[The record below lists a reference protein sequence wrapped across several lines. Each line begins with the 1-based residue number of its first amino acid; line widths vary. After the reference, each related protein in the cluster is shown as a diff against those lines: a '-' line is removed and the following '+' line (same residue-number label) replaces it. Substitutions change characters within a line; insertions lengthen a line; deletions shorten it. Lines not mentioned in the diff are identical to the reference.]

1 MSYPL
6 PPNQEMSIIEQDALR
21 LGTMASGNNSNT
33 PSIETVSRIKYKN
46 LPFYEV
52 IDEVIKPTLLTGT
65 NICTLAQFPEGM
77 KEAIFKFVLSSK
89 QVNFVAGNRKI
100 SHEKFE
106 YPYQYQIRICQFVEP
121 VPNESPDY
129 MPLGLRIRVNMIE
142 CQLPLIPLNTR
153 PELTLTRRLECRR
166 SAGPIDCTEYVKLSP
181 INCNDIT
188 INWTPDDKKYVFSM
202 FLVKKLTTETLVKK
216 LQDKGGRTIE
226 ETKNIIIKK
235 LINDDPELAT
245 TSTYRFSLVC
255 PLSMMRMKIPAKS
268 IHCDHLQ
275 CFDAS
280 IFILMNEKRQTWRC
294 PTCNKPCSYNDLL
307 VENYF
312 LDIVSSPTL
321 KDCTNEVEILPDGT
335 WRMYE
340 EIKKRKITDISNS

>member
-6 PPNQEMSIIEQDALR
+6 PPNQEMSIIEQDALG

-33 PSIETVSRIKYKN
+33 LSIETVSQIKYKN

-65 NICTLAQFPEGM
+65 NTCTLAQFPEGM
-77 KEAIFKFVLSSK
+77 KEAIFKVVLSSK

-100 SHEKFE
+100 SHGEFE
-106 YPYQYQIRICQFVEP
+106 YPYQYQIRICQFIEP

-129 MPLGLRIRVNMIE
+129 MPLGLRIRVNMRK

-153 PELTLTRRLECRR
+153 PELTLTYRLEYRR
-166 SAGPIDCTEYVKLSP
+166 SANPIDCTEYVRLSP

-188 INWTPDDKKYVFSM
+188 INWIPDDKKYVFSM
-202 FLVKKLTTETLVKK
+202 FLVKKLTTETLIKK

-235 LINDDPELAT
+235 LTNDDPELAT
-245 TSTYRFSLVC
+245 TSTYRFSLLC
-255 PLSMMRMKIPAKS
+255 PLGRTRMKIPAKS

-275 CFDAS
+275 CFDAR
-280 IFILMNEKRQTWRC
+280 IFILMNEKKPTWRC
-294 PTCNKPCSYNDLL
+294 PTCNKPCLYNDLL

-340 EIKKRKITDISNS
+340 EIKKRKITDLSNS